1 MGGIYTSELHN
12 ARGRKPTVAGGV
24 DAFEQAAF
32 GLEAADAVP
41 LAVEH
46 LQPGED
52 RGVELRQPVV
62 PHVQLGH
69 VSQQVRFIGDH
80 PGDLIEPDRERGGGQ
95 RCSSGGSAAV
105 ARPGTSLR
113 WWLTYCTTS

>member
-1 MGGIYTSELHN
+1 MRFYHFFTSEWQEI
-12 ARGRKPTVAGGV
+12 RGKEPTVVRGV

-32 GLEAADAVP
+32 GLEGADAVP

-52 RGVELRQPVV
+52 RDVELRQPVV

-69 VSQQVRFIGDH
+69 VSQQVRFIRDH
-80 PGDLIEPDRERGGGQ
+80 PGDLIQPDRGRGGV
-95 RCSSGGSAAV
+95 RGSAQ
-105 ARPGTSLR
+105 ARVRLKCSG
-113 WWLTYCTTS
+113 